1 MRPTQLQDEQVSR
14 NIQLAVDTTVNLI
27 KELRERT
34 TLEVADEA
42 EQRISRAAKAGPD
55 YPSFFLAPLRETS
68 LPAKAKRHHI
78 MDNVTL
84 ESFTECA
91 LRMSE
96 KRTRHI
102 NKNTVFLAPERW
114 IAWSTERGPR
124 IVSSERVETVQC
136 YRRGREGDFVGKNV
150 GKKYAIFRNGH
161 LEPQESLCS

>member
-1 MRPTQLQDEQVSR
+1 MSQ

-27 KELRERT
+27 NELRERT
-34 TLEVADEA
+34 TLEVVDEA
-42 EQRISRAAKAGPD
+42 EQRVSRTTNAGPD

-78 MDNVTL
+78 IDEVVTP
-84 ESFTECA
+84 ESFMEGA

-96 KRTRHI
+96 KRARHI

-114 IAWSTERGPR
+114 VAWSTKRGPR

-136 YRRGREGDFVGKNV
+136 KRKRGSGDFVGTRV

-161 LEPQESLCS
+161 LVKDESLQS

>member
-1 MRPTQLQDEQVSR
+1 M
-14 NIQLAVDTTVNLI
+14 
-27 KELRERT
+27 RERT

-42 EQRISRAAKAGPD
+42 KQRISGAAKAGPD

-78 MDNVTL
+78 IDNVVTP
-84 ESFTECA
+84 ESFVEGA

-96 KRTRHI
+96 KRARHI
-102 NKNTVFLAPERW
+102 NRNTVFLAPERW
-114 IAWSTERGPR
+114 IAWSTKRGPR

-136 YRRGREGDFVGKNV
+136 TRRGRQGDFVGKNV

-161 LEPQESLCS
+161 LVKDESLQS

>member
-1 MRPTQLQDEQVSR
+1 M
-14 NIQLAVDTTVNLI
+14 
-27 KELRERT
+27 RERT

-42 EQRISRAAKAGPD
+42 ELRISRAAKAGPD

-78 MDNVTL
+78 IDNVFTP
-84 ESFTECA
+84 ESFMEGA

-96 KRTRHI
+96 KRARHI
-102 NKNTVFLAPERW
+102 NRNTVFLAPERW
-114 IAWSTERGPR
+114 FAWSTKRGPR

-136 YRRGREGDFVGKNV
+136 TRRGRQGDFVGTNV

-161 LEPQESLCS
+161 LVKDESLQS